1 MNALVV
7 TFDRLPLRMLGC
19 YGNAWIAT
27 PHFDR
32 LAAESVV
39 FDANFTDATTRT
51 RPSVAWWTGRRRLQ
65 SSPVQAS
72 ESLDER
78 PCGLGEYLREAG
90 VRTTL
95 LAEACGEESIPM
107 PVDFDSAVGPV
118 ESFAELVAV
127 AIQTLET
134 CDDDQSS
141 TLLWLKSQGVPADW
155 ISSGTRNEIG
165 GEADSDS
172 ELTEMTALLQQVGE
186 KGFAAITPEERTL
199 VRRAYGESVMSLDES
214 LGRLLD
220 ACHSHGLLDDCL
232 LIVAAG
238 RGDHLGEQA
247 DIGQASTQC
256 LPSSLRGEI
265 VQCPL
270 FVRIPNAD
278 VGTRRRALV
287 QSIDLVP
294 TICDWFGIPNHEF
307 EGQSLLPVVRGETE
321 AVRDH
326 LLIAGDEA
334 TAIRTVDFQLN
345 QEISDDSDA
354 AAWLFVKPDDRW
366 DVLDVADQYPDVV
379 ARLSK
384 MLANR
389 VISD

>member
-19 YGNAWIAT
+19 YGNDWIAT

-51 RPSVAWWTGRRRLQ
+51 RPSVAWWTGRHRLQ
-65 SSPVQAS
+65 SSPIQAS
-72 ESLDER
+72 ESSDER
-78 PCGLGEYLREAG
+78 PCGLGECLREAG

-95 LAEACGEESIPM
+95 LAEACGEESIPL
-107 PVDFDSAVGPV
+107 PVDFDESSGPV

-134 CDDDQSS
+134 CNDDESS
-141 TLLWLKSQGVPADW
+141 TLLWLKLQDVPADW
-155 ISSGTRNEIG
+155 ISSRTWNGIG
-165 GEADSDS
+165 GEADPDS
-172 ELTEMTALLQQVGE
+172 ELTEVATLLQQVGE
-186 KGFAAITPEERTL
+186 KGFTSITADERTL
-199 VRRAYGESVMSLDES
+199 VRRAYGEYVMSLDES
-214 LGRLLD
+214 LGRLLEG
-220 ACHSHGLLDDCL
+220 CHSQGLLDDCL

-238 RGDHLGEQA
+238 GGDDLGEQA
-247 DIGQASTQC
+247 DIGQASSQS

-278 VGTRRRALV
+278 AGTRRRALV
-287 QSIDLVP
+287 QTIDLAP
-294 TICDWFGIPNHEF
+294 TICDWFGMANHGF
-307 EGQSLLPVVRGETE
+307 EGQSLLQVVRGETE

-326 LLIAGDEA
+326 LIIAGDEA
-334 TAIRTVDFQLN
+334 AAIRTVDFQLN
-345 QEISDDSDA
+345 QEISDDSDE

-389 VISD
+389 VTSD